1 MKIGFS
7 KSQKTPAMVKL
18 HVINRLKPLCLFYQN
33 IKFLWTLEC
42 SALMKNSTKIE
53 NKIIW
58 MLKLIYYRE
67 SKYFTW
73 RNSWKF
79 TTVNNILHSKYLIIK
94 LRRIFYQRRNFWGP
108 QNLYVH
114 GKCIKVS
121 NGLLQSS
128 LSSLEKNV
136 ARLIELYRECWPRKA
151 FDMRVSIF

>member
-1 MKIGFS
+1 MIEKRFMRIFFENIKYVDQTRIS
-7 KSQKTPAMVKL
+7 CEKLDFQNHKKLHIYSVLFLAMVKL

-42 SALMKNSTKIE
+42 SALMKNSTKFE

-73 RNSWKF
+73 RKSWKF

-94 LRRIFYQRRNFWGP
+94 LRRIFYQRTLACVVRDFIW
-108 QNLYVH
+108 
-114 GKCIKVS
+114 I
-121 NGLLQSS
+121 
-128 LSSLEKNV
+128 
-136 ARLIELYRECWPRKA
+136 RR
-151 FDMRVSIF
+151 